1 MARIWVGTSG
11 FSYKEWR
18 PAFYPAEVSD
28 KAFLRYYATRFNS
41 VEINSTFYRMPSA
54 KTLEAWMS
62 ATGEDFRF
70 TLKAPRRITHQERLR
85 APSEALTHL
94 LDVVRALG
102 GRLGA
107 LLFQLPPDFRRD
119 VPRLDLFLSALPR
132 GFPAAFEFRHA
143 SWFCPEVFD
152 LLRKREVAL
161 CARDADEGS
170 TPLEITA
177 PFTCVRL
184 RRSGYDK
191 FQIEEWRRR
200 FRGWAERGV
209 DVFAYLKHEDNPDA
223 PRIAG
228 AFAEGLRAAG

>member
-1 MARIWVGTSG
+1 VARIWLGTSG

-18 PAFYPAEVSD
+18 PAFYPADLPE
-28 KAFLRYYATRFNS
+28 KAFLRHYATRFNS
-41 VEINSTFYRMPSA
+41 VEINSTFYRMPGA
-54 KTLEAWMS
+54 KTIEAWKAS
-62 ATGEDFRF
+62 TGEDFRF
-70 TLKAPRRITHQERLR
+70 ALKASRRITHQERLR
-85 APSEALTHL
+85 VPSDALTYL
-94 LDVVRALG
+94 LDVVGALG
-102 GRLGA
+102 GRLGL

-177 PFTCVRL
+177 PFACVRL
-184 RRSGYDK
+184 RRSSYDK
-191 FQIEEWRRR
+191 YRIEEWRRR
-200 FRGWAERGV
+200 FRGWAERGL
-209 DVFAYLKHEDNPDA
+209 DVYAYVKHEDNPDA
-223 PRIAG
+223 PLIAR
-228 AFAEGLRAAG
+228 AFAEDLRAAG